1 MQQITLL
8 PVKTP
13 LITPKDNIANV
24 IIQSLRKQS
33 ITPQNR
39 DIVIIAESAV
49 ATTEGQLIDLD
60 SITPTPKAVAIG
72 KKYQI
77 DPRETQLIIEEADEI
92 LGGVHGVVL
101 TITKGILSPNAGID
115 VSNAPENHVTLLPR
129 DPQASAQQIQHAL
142 QQHYHCQLAVIISD
156 SRTQPLRLGTVGIA
170 IACSGIEPVEDA
182 RGSSD
187 LYGRRLAITRKATAD
202 NLTSAAQ
209 LLMGEADESIPVV
222 IARGITATR
231 GSYHI
236 PTIPRHECLF
246 FGALGILVG
255 LPEGHKNSKTIET

>member
-1 MQQITLL
+1 MKQVTFL
-8 PVKTP
+8 PIKTP
-13 LITPKDNIANV
+13 LITPKDSITDV
-24 IIQSLRKQS
+24 IIRSLQKQN
-33 ITPQNR
+33 ITPQNH

-49 ATTEGQLIDLD
+49 ATAEGRLINLD
-60 SITPTPKAVAIG
+60 SITPTQKAITIG
-72 KKYQI
+72 KKYQV

-92 LGGVHGVVL
+92 LGGVDGVVL
-101 TITKGILSPNAGID
+101 TITKGMLSPNAGID
-115 VSNAPENHVTLLPR
+115 ASNAPENHVTLLPE
-129 DPQASAQQIQHAL
+129 DPQTSAQQIQHAL
-142 QQHYHCQLAVIISD
+142 QQHYCCQLTIIISD

-187 LYGRRLAITRKATAD
+187 LYGKRLTITRKAIAD

-231 GSYHI
+231 GNYHI
-236 PTIPRHECLF
+236 PTVSRHECLF
-246 FGALGILVG
+246 FGALGMPG
-255 LPEGHKNSKTIET
+255 DQD